1 MFRFKRLFRFLAVW
15 FGVVAIVSISSAS
28 AFAAE
33 KLAPAGSKQG
43 PEIFV
48 QLASIIYLATKNLCR
63 RFRHNDLKQQKDC
76 L

>member
-1 MFRFKRLFRFLAVW
+1 MGGVMFTFKSLIRFLAVW
-15 FGVVAIVSISSAS
+15 LGIIPILSINSAA

-48 QLASIIYLATKNLCR
+48 QLRQNFCDKV
-63 RFRHNDLKQQKDC
+63 
-76 L
+76 